1 MLVLGQALMAEPKV
15 LMLDEPSA
23 GLAPRI
29 AADLIRTL
37 ATLHSEGM
45 DLLLVEQFV
54 RQALRV
60 SSRAYVLDK
69 GQIVMSGASEV
80 LIQDPMIEEVYIG
93 KLSVADMRSEEL
105 KSDADRFQHNDRA
118 EAVEHD

>member
-1 MLVLGQALMAEPKV
+1 MA
-15 LMLDEPSA
+15 EPSA

-54 RQALRV
+54 RQALRDPV
-60 SSRAYVLDK
+60 PSLRA
-69 GQIVMSGASEV
+69 
-80 LIQDPMIEEVYIG
+80 
-93 KLSVADMRSEEL
+93 R
-105 KSDADRFQHNDRA
+105 
-118 EAVEHD
+118 